1 MVVWFTTTCAIS
13 AYHHKSCEFESYP
26 WRGVLDATLRDKV
39 CQWLAAGRWFSPAT
53 LVSSTNKYNWNIVES
68 DIKHHK
74 PNKII
79 TLTLIKTH
87 DACRSTLLCEPYI
100 CDHMWQSHYV
110 YGWLLFLISYPH
122 PLPCF
127 FAIHFLT
134 TNILFIVMS
143 YTFHSSL
150 TFQILC
156 KTVKYIDQWDNS
168 YWRVLSFDT

>member
-39 CQWLAAGRWFSPAT
+39 CQWLAAGRWFSSAT

-68 DIKHHK
+68 GIKHHK
-74 PNKII
+74 PKKII
-79 TLTLIKTH
+79 TLTLIKAH
-87 DACRSTLLCEPYI
+87 DACRNTLLCEPYI

-110 YGWLLFLISYPH
+110 YGWLLFL
-122 PLPCF
+122 
-127 FAIHFLT
+127 
-134 TNILFIVMS
+134 LFRVMS